1 MKIFPVGSMLS
12 KNISR
17 AIAIASVLAL
27 ASCATSHEQYG
38 KNAKV
43 STNIVSGSAEIPAH
57 RFYLVGDAGY
67 ADNPHSQRLLF
78 VISERLKQEGKQT
91 TLLYLGDNVYPLGM
105 PKEGKKGRAEAE
117 ASLNSQLALA
127 GIFKGKTYFIPGNH
141 DWYHG
146 IGGLKEQEKFV
157 VAALG
162 KKAFQPGK
170 GCAINDVEISDNITL
185 ITVDTQWYLENWD
198 NSPTMNDDC
207 DIKTRAAFFLEL
219 ESLLNKNQNKTVILS
234 MHHPVMSSGAH
245 GGQFSFRKEIFPLP
259 NKNIPLPILGSL
271 GNLLRSTGGV
281 IDQDL
286 QSREY
291 STLSKRVKTLIQGR
305 DNVVVVSGHDHNLQ
319 YLEKDNIKQIISGAG
334 SKEEPARAMGDNDF
348 SYGGRGYATLDVFTD
363 GTAKVHYYKVTDTA
377 EEEVFTKKLLE
388 KPQQAPASEMAFATH
403 FPKDTTA
410 TIYSKKETTY
420 GSFYRFLFGEHYRKY
435 YSTPVR
441 ARVALLDTLHG
452 GLTVT
457 RSGGGHQSNSLRIV
471 DKEGK
476 EYVMRAQRKDASRFL
491 QSTAFTTRYIGN
503 EFEGTFAERFLLD
516 FYTTAHPY
524 TPYIIHHLESAV
536 GIYHTNPELF
546 YIPKQ
551 PAIGAYNTT
560 YGDGLYMVEE
570 RPTDEFAKIDS
581 FGNADGIDGTDDVH
595 AKLAKSKK
603 NVIDEKAYIR
613 ARLFDMA
620 IGDWDRHSDQWR
632 WAKFKTADSTYYR
645 PIPRDR
651 DQAFPKI
658 DGALLSLLMKVP
670 ALRKMKN
677 YTDDI
682 PNVKWQ
688 AKQGYPQ
695 DLAFITKSN
704 EKEWLEQAAYLK
716 EHLTDAVI
724 DAAFAQ
730 LPPEVIDEDT
740 ERIKKNLKSRREKLD
755 KYALEYRKVLLHTV
769 LLSGTDK
776 KDKFVITRQP
786 KGVTS
791 VEIYSISKKGD
802 SLVFNH
808 TYNRDQTK
816 ELWIYGLDDDDV
828 FEVKGKPERPIMLR
842 LIGGQNNDTYTVES
856 GKRVKLYDF
865 KSKDNTFK
873 TDSSTAMR
881 LTDDYETNSYDY
893 KKPDYNYWVGYP
905 MVGYNPDDLVK
916 VGAVASYTVNNFNRR
931 PFSRKHTFG
940 ANYFFSTQG
949 FEFTYKGVFMN
960 VASKWN
966 IGLDARYTS
975 PNFSINYFGLGNET
989 KNYDD
994 DLGMDYNRVK
1004 LQVFRVSPSV
1014 FKQGANGSF
1023 MELKADFE
1031 TIEVD
1036 GSHSRY
1042 VNEPGVL
1049 RPALFEHIQY
1059 GGVQGMYKFENYDN
1073 ASMPAMGMQF
1083 YAKGGWK
1090 TSFDALERN
1099 FAHAE
1104 SGLTFYH
1111 RVTRNDRLVFVSG
1124 VRGKF
1129 IFNNSYEFYQANTL
1143 GGDADLRGYRRERFA
1158 GRNTFLHTNDLRFT
1172 IAKAKS
1178 FIPLTYG
1185 VSGGYDYGRVWLP
1198 GEHSNKWHQGAGG
1211 GFWVNGADVI
1221 TARVNYFRGEDGGR
1235 FTFAMSVGF

>member
-1 MKIFPVGSMLS
+1 MLS
-12 KNISR
+12 
-17 AIAIASVLAL
+17 L
-27 ASCATSHEQYG
+27 ASCASTHEQYG
-38 KNAKV
+38 KNA
-43 STNIVSGSAEIPAH
+43 IVPDVIVQEDSLAH

-67 ADNPHSQRLLF
+67 ADSEHSKVLLS
-78 VISERLKQEGKQT
+78 VLSSKLKNEKKKA
-91 TLLYLGDNVYPLGM
+91 TLFYLGDNVYPLGM
-105 PKEGKKGRAEAE
+105 PKKGKKGREQAE

-127 GIFKGKTYFIPGNH
+127 SLFPGKTYFIPGNH

-146 IGGLKEQEKFV
+146 LGGLKEQEEFV
-157 VAALG
+157 RNVLG
-162 KKAFQPGK
+162 KKAFLPGS
-170 GCAINDVEISDNITL
+170 GCAINDVEISDNITA

-198 NSPTMNDDC
+198 NYPTINDDC
-207 DIKTRAAFFLEL
+207 DIKTREAFFLEL
-219 ESLLNKNQNKTVILS
+219 ESLLNKNQNKTVLLV
-234 MHHPVMSSGAH
+234 MHHPVMSGGAH
-245 GGQFSFRKEIFPLP
+245 GGQFSFYKEIFPLP
-259 NKNIPLPILGSL
+259 YKIPLPVLGSF

-286 QSREY
+286 QSSEY
-291 STLSKRVKTLIQGR
+291 STLSKRIKTLIQGR
-305 DNVVVVSGHDHNLQ
+305 NNVLVVSGHDHNLQ

-334 SKEEPARAMGDNDF
+334 SKEEPAHVLGDADF
-348 SYGGRGYATLDVFTD
+348 TYGGRGYAVLDVYKNS
-363 GTAKVHYYKVTDTA
+363 TAKVRYYKVTDTG
-377 EEEVFTKKLLE
+377 ETEVFVKELLKKPE
-388 KPQQAPASEMAFATH
+388 VNKMAFSGQFA
-403 FPKDTTA
+403 KDTVA

-420 GSFYRFLFGEHYRKY
+420 GGFYRFLFGEHYRKY

-441 ARVALLDTLHG
+441 AQVAVLDTLHG

-457 RSGGGHQSNSLRIV
+457 RAGGGHQSNSLRIV

-491 QSTAFTTRYIGN
+491 QSTAFTKRYIGD

-536 GIYHTNPELF
+536 GIYHTNPELY

-551 PAIGAYNTT
+551 AALGNFNAT
-560 YGDGLYMVEE
+560 YGNGLYMVEE

-595 AKLAKSKK
+595 AKMEKSKK

-620 IGDWDRHSDQWR
+620 IGDWDRHADQWR
-632 WAKFKTADSTYYR
+632 WAKFKAPDSTYYR

-658 DGALLSLLMKVP
+658 DGALLSIIMKIP

-682 PNVKWQ
+682 PDVKWL
-688 AKQGYPQ
+688 AKQGYTQ
-695 DLAFITKSN
+695 DLAFITKST
-704 EKEWLEQAAYLK
+704 EKDWLEQAAYLK
-716 EHLTDAVI
+716 EHLTDKVI
-724 DAAFAQ
+724 DDAFAQ
-730 LPPEVIDEDT
+730 LPAEVIDKDT
-740 ERIKKNLKSRREKLD
+740 ERIKNNLKSRREKLD
-755 KYALEYRKVLLHTV
+755 KYALEYREVLLRTV
-769 LLSGTDK
+769 VLTGTNK
-776 KDKFVITRQP
+776 KDKFVINRKP
-786 KGVTS
+786 KGVTT
-791 VEIYSISKKGD
+791 VEIYSVSKKQD
-802 SLVFNH
+802 SLVFSH
-808 TYNRDQTK
+808 TYNKSQTK

-828 FEVKGKPERPIMLR
+828 FEVKGKPQHPIMVR
-842 LIGGQNNDTYTVES
+842 LIGGQNHDTYIVEN
-856 GKRVKLYDF
+856 GRRVKLYDF
-865 KSKDNTFK
+865 KSKDNTFNSANAAK
-873 TDSSTAMR
+873 R

-893 KKPDYNYWVGYP
+893 KKPDYNFWVGYP
-905 MVGYNPDDLVK
+905 MVGYNPDDGVK
-916 VGAVASYTVNNFNRR
+916 AGAVASYTVNNFNRR

-940 ANYFFSTQG
+940 ANYFFATHG

-989 KNYDD
+989 KNYDNS
-994 DLGMDYNRVK
+994 LGMDYNRVK
-1004 LQVFRVSPSV
+1004 LQIFRVSPSL

-1042 VNEPGVL
+1042 VNEPGVVK
-1049 RPALFEHIQY
+1049 PALFEHVQY

-1083 YAKGGWK
+1083 YVKGGWK
-1090 TSFDALERN
+1090 TSFDAFNRN
-1099 FAHAE
+1099 FAYAE

-1111 RVTRNDRLVFVSG
+1111 RITRNDRLVLVSG

-1129 IFNNSYEFYQANTL
+1129 INNSNYEFYQASTL

-1158 GRNTFLHTNDLRFT
+1158 GQNTFLHTNDLRFT

-1178 FIPLTYG
+1178 FVPLTYG
-1185 VSGGYDYGRVWLP
+1185 VSGGYDYGRVWFP
-1198 GEHSNKWHQGAGG
+1198 GENTNKWHQGAGA
-1211 GFWVNGADVI
+1211 GFWINGADVI